1 MIELPPELA
10 AQRRRLEGAIIE
22 STSRC
27 VDLEKALLYARQHQA
42 EAEAELRGLDTAAAA
57 FADRQA
63 GDLLAYEALKTG
75 SAVNYTKKTR
85 KPRRD
90 IQAQVKAALAD
101 NELLTP
107 FMLAQNIGCRVS
119 QVEAALKAINGAGE

>member
-75 SAVNYTKKTR
+75 SAANYTKTR

-90 IQAQVKAALAD
+90 IQAMVK
-101 NELLTP
+101 ELRDGNMVFTP
-107 FMLAQNIGCRVS
+107 AG
-119 QVEAALKAINGAGE
+119 AINEAEE